1 MLNSGTSED
10 KLEETQSIEVRDPHA
25 LFYPPG
31 IKVET
36 VDDER

>member
-1 MLNSGTSED
+1 MLNTGTSED
-10 KLEETQSIEVRDPHA
+10 KLEETHSIEVLDHHA

-36 VDDER
+36 IDDER